1 MGYICNR
8 QLRSS
13 RCCHESNLLKF
24 YLLDPPLFSPSPTLT
39 ECLVQVRELTSR
51 GLALLKIQFWNKKK
65 FSFGGTD
72 LGRKLLDAE
81 LS

>member
-1 MGYICNR
+1 M
-8 QLRSS
+8 
-13 RCCHESNLLKF
+13 
-24 YLLDPPLFSPSPTLT
+24 
-39 ECLVQVRELTSR
+39 ELTSR